1 MELQKEVFDSCRNYI
16 VHSLDPD
23 DIVDHLISQDLIGYS
38 AHEQMSLPIKTA
50 KDKNR
55 IIINELAAGGPGTL
69 EKFCTVLKKGR
80 RTKHIAYHL
89 EKGT

>member
-16 VHSLDPD
+16 VQSLNPD

-38 AHEQMSLPIKTA
+38 AHEQMSLPNKTA

-55 IIINELAAGGPGTL
+55 IIVDELSTGGPGTL
-69 EKFCTVLKKGR
+69 EKFCTVLKKSN
-80 RTKHIAYHL
+80 RTKHIADHL